1 MSRFR
6 IFMFIFSAQ
15 VPYQVYPVLSKY
27 KLFISQALLK
37 PLAIMLAAVVR
48 DGLVFDMQ

>member
-1 MSRFR
+1 M
-6 IFMFIFSAQ
+6 
-15 VPYQVYPVLSKY
+15 PHQVYPILSKY

-37 PLAIMLAAVVR
+37 PLAVMLAAVVP